1 MIVLNSMPQ
10 ADSSRKSSRSSLLRT
25 AQVQGS
31 KSRLRVLKRLQKR
44 GAIERVAKGIWRD
57 LSVETSQFH
66 SFVEPAFRS
75 PQGVI
80 CLLSALSF
88 HNLTTQQPAWVW
100 FAIGQDTKPPKTAE
114 IALEVVRMSKVCLE
128 EGIEVQTIE
137 GVPVRITSAARTVA
151 DCFKFRNKVGL
162 DVAIEALRDCLK
174 KRQATA
180 TEIHHYAQICR
191 VAKVMQPYL
200 ETILELI

>member
-1 MIVLNSMPQ
+1 MLEAGNR
-10 ADSSRKSSRSSLLRT
+10 RKEKRSSLLRSS
-25 AQVQGS
+25 QVHEP
-31 KSRLRVLKRLQKR
+31 KSDKTRLMRLQKR
-44 GAIERVAKGIWRD
+44 GVIERVSKGVWRD
-57 LSVETSQFH
+57 LRVETSLFH

-88 HNLTTQQPAWVW
+88 HNLTTQQPAQVW
-100 FAIGQDTKPPKTAE
+100 FAIGQDAKPPKTAE
-114 IALEVVRMSKVCLE
+114 INLRVVRMSEVCLS

-137 GVPVRITSAARTVA
+137 GVPVRITTVARTVA

-174 KRQATA
+174 KRLATV
-180 TEIHHYAQICR
+180 TEIHRYAQICR
-191 VAKVMQPYL
+191 VGKIMQPYL

>member
-1 MIVLNSMPQ
+1 LPKV
-10 ADSSRKSSRSSLLRT
+10 DSRKKDACSSLLR
-25 AQVQGS
+25 ASQVCGS
-31 KSRLRVLKRLQKR
+31 KSRQLLKRLQKR
-44 GAIERVAKGIWRD
+44 GAIERVSKGVWRD
-57 LSVETSQFH
+57 LRVQTSPFH

-88 HNLTTQQPAWVW
+88 HNLTTQQPARVW
-100 FAIGQDTKPPKTAE
+100 FAIGQDSKPPKTAE
-114 IALEVVRMSKVCLE
+114 IALEVVRMSEVCLK

-137 GVPVRITSAARTVA
+137 GLPVRITSAARTVA

-174 KRQATA
+174 KRLATA